1 MPDKTNNNAELMT
14 ELERKYEKFRSE
26 IPAKLAVTLVNFF
39 KRNFDRGGFVDK
51 PFKRWPDL
59 QNPRDKGRSKL
70 VKSGRLRRAI
80 KKMQVSRNR
89 VVVGVGSEIKYARIQ
104 NNGGNIPIT
113 PKMRRYFWAMYKQT
127 GQEYYKSLAL
137 TKKSHLTIPGRKFI
151 GDSEAL
157 MITADRM
164 IQKEL
169 KAALEIKVEG
179 MLEG

>member
-1 MPDKTNNNAELMT
+1 MPKTNNNTEVMT
-14 ELERKYEKFRSE
+14 ELERKYEKFRAE
-26 IPAKLAVTLVNFF
+26 IPAKLAITLVNFF

-51 PFKRWPDL
+51 PFKRWSDL

-80 KKMQVSRNR
+80 KKMSVSRNR
-89 VVVGVGSEIKYARIQ
+89 IVVGVGSEIKYARIQ
-104 NNGGNIPIT
+104 NDGGKIPVT

-137 TKKSHLTIPGRKFI
+137 TKQSHLTIPERKFI
-151 GDSEAL
+151 GDSQAL
-157 MITADRM
+157 MITVDRT

-169 KAALEIKVEG
+169 DFALK
-179 MLEG
+179 